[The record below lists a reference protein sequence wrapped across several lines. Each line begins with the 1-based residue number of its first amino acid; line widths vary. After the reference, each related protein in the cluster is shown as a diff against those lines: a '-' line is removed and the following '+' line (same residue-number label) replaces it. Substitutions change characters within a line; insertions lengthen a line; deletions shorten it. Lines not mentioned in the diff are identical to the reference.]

1 MVWVGK
7 HEKGVQLAALACQ
20 TGSLNF
26 LEWCNFLECRSAT
39 GIKCAPNINF
49 LTQLPFEILS

>member
-7 HEKGVQLAALACQ
+7 HEKDVQLAVLACQ
-20 TGSLNF
+20 TGSLN
-26 LEWCNFLECRSAT
+26 WCNFLEGRLAT
-39 GIKCAPNINF
+39 GIKCAPNANF